1 MTDFN
6 LLRAESDGQLF
17 VHIHTEATTTIVQV
31 DESDLAELATRLNRP
46 PESVDR

>member
-17 VHIHTEATTTIVQV
+17 VHVHTERTTFIVAL
-31 DESDLAELATRLNRP
+31 DENELSELRGRLDRP
-46 PESVDR
+46 PEPVDR